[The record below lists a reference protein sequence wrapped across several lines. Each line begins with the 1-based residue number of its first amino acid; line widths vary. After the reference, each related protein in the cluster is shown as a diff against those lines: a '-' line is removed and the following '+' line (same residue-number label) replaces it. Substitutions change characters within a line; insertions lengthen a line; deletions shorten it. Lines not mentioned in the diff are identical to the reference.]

1 MADAGLCLG
10 LIVRC
15 GDCTTGSFSLRIDN
29 LPIVLVKLKL
39 ERGVFDH
46 LLDLLLIVLCMRCLL
61 GHGLL
66 GLRLRAAN

>member
-1 MADAGLCLG
+1 MADAGLCFG
-10 LIVRC
+10 LIVSC
-15 GDCTTGSFSLRIDN
+15 GDCTTRSFSLRADN

-61 GHGLL
+61 GHSLL